1 MVKFRD
7 LNTASAKLQQNGQ
20 NAAAI
25 YAKNAAA
32 SAPTWAANT
41 AASEANYVA
50 GVQAAAQRGAFG
62 KGVAKAGPARY
73 AGQVTAVGQ
82 NRFSDGMSKAGPRW
96 QANFTPLA
104 NAVANTDIGPRGLR
118 GSAANK
124 ARASAMSDAWH
135 AAKLAATA

>member
-7 LNTASAKLQQNGQ
+7 LNTAAGKLQQNGQ

-41 AASEANYVA
+41 AAAEPNYIA

-73 AGQVTAVGQ
+73 SNQITAVGQ
-82 NRFSDGMSKAGPRW
+82 TRFSDGMGKAGPRW

-118 GSAANK
+118 GSTQNK
-124 ARASAMSDAWH
+124 ARAAAMSDAWH
-135 AAKLAATA
+135 AAKMAATS